1 MIITQNITYYHILSW
16 VVLYIVMS
24 ALFPIATKE
33 QSYTTLHYTNW
44 QHFEALKAAGINL
57 YPVTI
62 LLISQYL
69 EMWNASAGKQRA

>member
-33 QSYTTLHYTNW
+33 QSYTTLH
-44 QHFEALKAAGINL
+44 
-57 YPVTI
+57 
-62 LLISQYL
+62 
-69 EMWNASAGKQRA
+69 